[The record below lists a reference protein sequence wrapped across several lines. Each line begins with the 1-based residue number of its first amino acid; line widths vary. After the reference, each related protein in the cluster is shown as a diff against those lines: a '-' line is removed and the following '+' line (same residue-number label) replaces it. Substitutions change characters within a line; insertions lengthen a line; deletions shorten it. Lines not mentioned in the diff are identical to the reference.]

1 MNLAHWNLLIYRLP
15 IIGTYFSAIV
25 HISGLILKNHTVK
38 ISELFPFTMF
48 LALPELLTAEGAED
62 ILNSISPKNEYIIS
76 LHERLAQIV
85 FW

>member
-1 MNLAHWNLLIYRLP
+1 MNQAHWHLLINHLP

-25 HISGLILKNHTVK
+25 HISGLILKNQTVK
-38 ISELFPFTMF
+38 ISELFPFTIF

-62 ILNSISPKNEYIIS
+62 ILNSIGPKNEYFNS
-76 LHERLAQIV
+76 LQERLAQIA